1 MSGKGRRIYV
11 AGPMTGVAQWNRPQ
25 FGQAAKVLRAKGW
38 TVENPV
44 EIADAFG
51 NQNAIVTMPGL
62 LDTVIEE
69 ELAALAKCEAI
80 YLLQGWERS
89 EGTRRE
95 LMLALD
101 RGMAIYLEGKKV
113 PEGRPR
119 EE

>member
-1 MSGKGRRIYV
+1 MTGRRIYV

-25 FGQAAKVLRAKGW
+25 FGHAAKVLRAKGW

-69 ELAALAKCEAI
+69 ELAALAKCDAI

-89 EGTRRE
+89 VGTRRE

-113 PEGRPR
+113 PEGRTR